1 MESAEELGAAE
12 ESKGGLRNEKGR
24 DRRRT
29 EVEEREKTR
38 LVRED

>member
-29 EVEEREKTR
+29 KWRNGRKQG
-38 LVRED
+38 